1 MYYALSA
8 LKMILCA
15 AVLVGCIHSPSL
27 PVRQPTAIPLSGE
40 SGIEGTI
47 TIGPI
52 SPVERAGIPNER
64 PYQAKVA
71 VLDANGQIITQ
82 FESAATGKFRVLLKP
97 GTYVIQP
104 TSPAQYPHAAEQM
117 VEVVAGQFTHV
128 AIAYDRGIR

>member
-1 MYYALSA
+1 MRHTLST
-8 LKMILCA
+8 LVMVLCSI
-15 AVLVGCIHSPSL
+15 VLVSCIQKPSFPASQL
-27 PVRQPTAIPLSGE
+27 TTAMPDGD

-47 TIGPI
+47 TVGPI
-52 SPVERAGIPNER
+52 SPVTRAGMPNER

-82 FESAATGKFRVLLKP
+82 FESDATGKFRVLLKP

>member
-1 MYYALSA
+1 MRHTLSTLVMVLCSIALVS
-8 LKMILCA
+8 
-15 AVLVGCIHSPSL
+15 CIQSPPFPAS
-27 PVRQPTAIPLSGE
+27 QPTTATPSGS

-47 TIGPI
+47 TVGPI
-52 SPVERAGIPNER
+52 SPVTRAGMPNER

-82 FESAATGKFRVLLKP
+82 FESDATGKFRVLLKP